1 MEPNIPKEIVMTEKR
16 WMTIHFN
23 DSSEMKFIFPKQTD
37 DATNIVTDLN
47 KLLESNH
54 LLVEAEGI
62 FYSFPFANIKY
73 IRVSPSPEQVPATLI
88 KGAVL
93 KEG

>member
-1 MEPNIPKEIVMTEKR
+1 MKEKR

-37 DATNIVTDLN
+37 DTTNIVADMN
-47 KLLESNH
+47 KILDSNH
-54 LLVEAEGI
+54 LLVEVEGI

-73 IRVSPSPEQVPATLI
+73 LRVSPSPQKVPKTVI
-88 KGAVL
+88 TGAVL
-93 KEG
+93 TDI